1 MMSTNLEIQEKTN
14 ERLYDLLMI
23 KKDNGDFVNKRLD
36 DAIARTKAAMT
47 KEAIAWVEQQAGA
60 V

>member
-1 MMSTNLEIQEKTN
+1 MSTNLEIQEKTN